1 MGRCIPVV
9 LDDGTAKNQAQAVAV
24 CNSMWEN
31 KDNMASDYLL
41 DEYVVTAPGS
51 PYRLFPF
58 GKIIKDGKVREITRE
73 LAAKF
78 KLPHFKPAI
87 KLGTHD
93 EATPAG
99 GHITAL
105 EVRED
110 GLYAI
115 PEYNEKG
122 EEALTNGSYRYQSP
136 EVIWEGGGLEN
147 PETGDIIEGPLIV
160 GDALLHMPHLG
171 EAAALYTVNPIEK
184 QEHKMDEKE
193 LNLWE
198 RFTAAIERMSERE
211 PAPAPEVEEEPGV
224 DPEQFEAAV
233 QERDEY
239 KAKFEALEAEG
250 ARKEKVEKFAAEL
263 PAGEIF
269 STEDFELLADLDTEQ
284 AEKVLDRFKALG
296 AQISANDEL
305 TAEVGTSA
313 AGEDDPRK
321 ALNAAIEAYAAEH
334 KVDYIAASRALAA
347 EKPELFGGN

>member
-1 MGRCIPVV
+1 
-9 LDDGTAKNQAQAVAV
+9 
-24 CNSMWEN
+24 
-31 KDNMASDYLL
+31 
-41 DEYVVTAPGS
+41 
-51 PYRLFPF
+51 
-58 GKIIKDGKVREITRE
+58 
-73 LAAKF
+73 
-78 KLPHFKPAI
+78 
-87 KLGTHD
+87 
-93 EATPAG
+93 
-99 GHITAL
+99 
-105 EVRED
+105 
-110 GLYAI
+110 
-115 PEYNEKG
+115 
-122 EEALTNGSYRYQSP
+122 
-136 EVIWEGGGLEN
+136 
-147 PETGDIIEGPLIV
+147 
-160 GDALLHMPHLG
+160 
-171 EAAALYTVNPIEK
+171 
-184 QEHKMDEKE
+184 MDEKE